1 MNTCQRF
8 FLLFSVAV
16 VLAVLAGCS
25 GGPSLNEV
33 NGTVTLDGTPK
44 GGIGIRF
51 DPITLGTAPGFST
64 TQADGTYVV
73 FYPGAKQGIPAGE
86 YKVVFFPQETDDGL
100 PDWKIAPKYGEES
113 EVRATVNSGR
123 NTLNFDITSN

>member
-8 FLLFSVAV
+8 SLFFLVA
-16 VLAVLAGCS
+16 AVLIFIAGCS

-51 DPITLGTAPGFST
+51 DPITPGTAPGFST
-64 TQADGTYVV
+64 THTDGTYSL
-73 FYPGAKQGIPAGE
+73 FYPGARTGIPAGE
-86 YKVVFFPQETDDGL
+86 YKVVFFPQETEDGP
-100 PDWKIAPKYGEES
+100 PDWKIAPKYGEDS
-113 EVRATVNSGR
+113 EVRATVKPGR
-123 NTLNFDITSN
+123 NTLNFDLTTN